1 MTGARQ
7 APFALLLAA
16 TAACSGASATP
27 TPEEY
32 YSRGIAALEQGRP
45 RAARAALF
53 NALHGNP
60 RDLRARLAQARAS
73 LLLGDGVAAESEIR
87 RARDAGAPQ
96 AETRALLAHAL
107 LLQGEPR
114 RAIAEIEGAAGPDA
128 AYAARIRARSL
139 FALGEEGAAAAEFV
153 RAAELGPRDS
163 QVWTDIAGFRRS
175 TGDVAA
181 AIAAA
186 DQAVAL
192 DPRNDEALR
201 LRGELTRS
209 QYGLSGALPWFNR
222 ALEIDPDDVITLLE
236 RAATLADLG
245 RMEEMLAD
253 TRRVLSLQ
261 SGNAMAFYLQAMLA
275 ARAGEFELAQT
286 IWQRTEGRFDETPA
300 GMLLGGAIDY
310 ESGNV
315 AQAARRLERLVE
327 QQPANRKAR
336 RLLAAAQ
343 WRLGDA
349 AATIATLRPIA
360 ERADADSYSLSLI
373 GRALARQ
380 GDTRAAAAFL
390 FRAALPQGRAAAAL
404 DMDAVS
410 DEQLAALR
418 RAAAERRD
426 APTEVALVAAL
437 LARGFGA
444 EALDRAL
451 ALQRGHPGAPDAHV
465 LVGDARGLAGDH
477 AGAADEYRKA
487 ANLAFTE
494 PVALRLIEALQR
506 SGQQAAADRVLQL
519 FLQQNPRNVPALVLL
534 AARYMQ
540 VRDWAGATGIYEG
553 LRRRLGDRDATILNN
568 LALAYSE
575 QGDHARAVP
584 LARRAW
590 ELDLGNPGTADTLG
604 WVLFRSGARA
614 EGLALLQRA
623 LRGAPS
629 DAEIR
634 RHLEAARRG

>member
-1 MTGARQ
+1 MTGPRQ
-7 APFALLLAA
+7 ALAALLLAA
-16 TAACSGASATP
+16 TAACSGASAAP
-27 TPEEY
+27 TPEQSY
-32 YSRGIAALEQGRP
+32 RRGLAALEQGRP
-45 RAARAALF
+45 RTARAELF
-53 NALHGNP
+53 RALHGNP
-60 RDLRARLAQARAS
+60 NDVRARLAQARAA

-87 RARDAGAPQ
+87 RARAGGAP
-96 AETRALLAHAL
+96 ENTTRALLAHAL
-107 LLQGEPR
+107 LLQDEPR
-114 RAIAEIEGAAGPDA
+114 RAIAETEGVAGAEA
-128 AYAARIRARSL
+128 AYAARVRARAL
-139 FALGEEGAAAAEFV
+139 FALGEEENAAAEFA
-153 RAAELGPRDS
+153 RAAQTGPQDS
-163 QVWTDIAGFRRS
+163 RVWTDIAGFRRA
-175 TGDVAA
+175 TGNVAA
-181 AIAAA
+181 AIEAA
-186 DQAVAL
+186 DRAVAL
-192 DPRNDEALR
+192 DPRNTEALR

-209 QYGLSGALPWFNR
+209 QYGLSGALPWFDR
-222 ALEIDPDDVITLLE
+222 ALEIDPDDVVTLLE

-245 RMEEMLAD
+245 RMQEMLVD

-261 SGNAMAFYLQAMLA
+261 GGNAMAFYLQAMLA

-286 IWQRTEGRFDETPA
+286 LWQRTEGRFDDRPA

-310 ESGNV
+310 ETGNA
-315 AQAARRLERLVE
+315 AQAARRLGRLVE
-327 QQPANRKAR
+327 LQPANRKAR

-343 WRLGDA
+343 WRLGDV

-360 ERADADSYSLSLI
+360 ARADADSYSLALI

-380 GDTRAAAAFL
+380 GDTNAAAAFL
-390 FRAALPQGRAAAAL
+390 VRAALPQSRTLAAL

-410 DEQLAALR
+410 DGQLGALR
-418 RAAAERRD
+418 QAAADRGD

-465 LVGDARGLAGDH
+465 LVGDARGMAGDFTR
-477 AGAADEYRKA
+477 AADEYRKA

-506 SGQQAAADRVLQL
+506 SGEQAAADRVLQL

-540 VRDWAGATGIYEG
+540 ARDWAEAARLYEG
-553 LRRRLGDRDATILNN
+553 LRRRLGDGDATILNN

-575 QGDHARAVP
+575 QGDHERAVP

-590 ELDLGNPGTADTLG
+590 ELDPGNPGTADSYG

-623 LRGAPS
+623 QRGAPT